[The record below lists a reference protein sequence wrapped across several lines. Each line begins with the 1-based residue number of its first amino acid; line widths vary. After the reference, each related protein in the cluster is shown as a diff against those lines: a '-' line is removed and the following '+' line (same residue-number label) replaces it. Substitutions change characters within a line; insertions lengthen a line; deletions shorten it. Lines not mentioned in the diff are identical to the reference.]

1 MRIRLWNI
9 DSYSAG
15 GSQQSRNN
23 SEDQFSTPPFD
34 GYSKKTLSGV
44 CSPLLGF
51 LLSGT

>member
-1 MRIRLWNI
+1 VSIPLWNI

-23 SEDQFSTPPFD
+23 SEDQFSTAPFD
-34 GYSKKTLSGV
+34 GYSNKTLSGAY
-44 CSPLLGF
+44 SPLLVF